1 MKKAL
6 FFAAVAAA
14 MTACTSDVDLGM
26 QQANQENADN
36 AIGFQVLNK
45 NMSRAT
51 LDAEGHYNFGV
62 WAYKDNDG
70 THDIMANYL
79 VGYFGSNVGYQK
91 FDGTTTEGMT
101 SSDKGVS

>member
-26 QQANQENADN
+26 QQANKENADN

-45 NMSRAT
+45 NMSRAA
-51 LDAEGHYNFGV
+51 LEDAKHYNFGV
-62 WAYKDNDG
+62 WAYKNTDPG
-70 THDIMANYL
+70 HDIMANYL
-79 VGYFGSNVGYQK
+79 VGYFGTNVGYQK
-91 FDGTTTEGMT
+91 FAETTTGGMT
-101 SSDKGVS
+101 